1 MLSLEAPPVIACPGP
16 IPNLEDVLEIVAG
29 QVVPPDPPVDP
40 LWVNRS
46 WTRQLAATW
55 RGRSALGT
63 NPTALWRRA
72 PLPRSRSAHRDYALA
87 SQPRGRRQRSRPATQ
102 RYDVVLVGRH
112 GEQAHLPA
120 ERFSA
125 ALEPAL
131 GDSMRQLILS
141 DVRIPLR
148 RFDGVDLRS
157 LRAVKLRFGVR
168 GRRQGQVQ
176 ISDLAFQGRAGGQ
189 QLRRRQPR
197 GSSVE
202 GPGRPSTPSH
212 STGATDPAGVAGCGD
227 SAAPTLTVQR
237 PPTLAGDRLSAA
249 GAAADAGCSGLARVQ
264 VAVTDPV
271 AHGCR
276 FLGADGELG
285 PVADCAHPYALI
297 AAGAAHWSLQL
308 EASRPPKHAEVAIW
322 ALDRA
327 GNMSAVRAF
336 AIP

>member
-1 MLSLEAPPVIACPGP
+1 
-16 IPNLEDVLEIVAG
+16 
-29 QVVPPDPPVDP
+29 
-40 LWVNRS
+40 
-46 WTRQLAATW
+46 
-55 RGRSALGT
+55 
-63 NPTALWRRA
+63 
-72 PLPRSRSAHRDYALA
+72 
-87 SQPRGRRQRSRPATQ
+87 
-102 RYDVVLVGRH
+102 
-112 GEQAHLPA
+112 
-120 ERFSA
+120 
-125 ALEPAL
+125 
-131 GDSMRQLILS
+131 MRQLILS

-148 RFDGVDLRS
+148 RFEGVDLRN

-189 QLRRRQPR
+189 ATPPPATARVVRR
-197 GSSVE
+197 GSGTAVDAI
-202 GPGRPSTPSH
+202 PLDA
-212 STGATDPAGVAGCGD
+212 ATDPAGVAGCGD

-237 PPTLAGDRLSAA
+237 PPTLAGERLSAA

-276 FLGADGELG
+276 FLGADGEFG

-308 EASRPPKHAEVAIW
+308 EASRLPKDAEAAIW

-327 GNMSAVRAF
+327 GNMSAVRTF